1 MKKFLNIFTF
11 IFMGIS
17 CANAATVIGSVNG
30 KPITDSD
37 ITARTELMAKQGKI
51 STNNRKQAFQ
61 NIIDDYIKLDY
72 AANYNVKPTDKDAD
86 KEIKEMNLGNMNETT
101 RAMARL
107 AVRANIAWN
116 VVMARTVVPDL
127 EIAQSDID
135 EERSSLAREHGLPI
149 ETTMLRL
156 VDVPSDVYSKL
167 SKPANCE
174 AAEQMVEK
182 LGGYPQ
188 KITAMQYELA
198 PEVREKIA
206 DLPLL
211 TWSKNDKGTVFL
223 VCSTKK
229 GKEYKNLDE
238 IIKQNATYK
247 KAMASGE
254 QQLKQLRRKA
264 VIIVNDDRYKL

>member
-1 MKKFLNIFTF
+1 MKKIFNVFAFVFLSVN
-11 IFMGIS
+11 
-17 CANAATVIGSVNG
+17 CANATSVVGTVNG
-30 KPITDSD
+30 TAITDSD
-37 ITARTELMAKQGKI
+37 ITARTELMARQGKT
-51 STNNRKQAFQ
+51 SKTNRKQAFQ

-86 KEIKEMNLGNMNETT
+86 QELKKMNLGEMSATMQS
-101 RAMARL
+101 MARL

-116 VVMARTVVPDL
+116 VIMSRTIVPDI
-127 EIAQSDID
+127 EINKSDID
-135 EERSSLAREHGLPI
+135 EERNSLAREYGLPI
-149 ETTMLRL
+149 EVTMLRL
-156 VDVPSDVYSKL
+156 IDVPDDIYNKL
-167 SKPANCE
+167 TKPKNCDD
-174 AAEQMVEK
+174 AEGMVEK

-198 PEVREKIA
+198 PDVRERISGLA
-206 DLPLL
+206 LL
-211 TWSKNDKGTVFL
+211 TWSKKENNTVFL
-223 VCSTKK
+223 VCSEKK

-247 KAMASGE
+247 KASAAAD